1 MTNVADK
8 VDDFKTEAK
17 RERKDEVKTKKA
29 EEEQRKSR
37 TKEAG
42 MADTDTDDNTDKE
55 GQFFPTSSTD
65 EGENDAVG
73 GGKDRAGSGCTDRGI
88 NRDQHDNED
97 RARDLKG
104 TYVYWPKMFEGLIV
118 GTPRMLSS
126 SSLCPWCSL
135 RCALSFLRHVP
146 STDSSASSSCNVAA
160 TSKTMSSK
168 KSSSLSS
175 ILGLVDEEEEEA
187 KSVQLP
193 DRLMTTI
200 VIIGGGK
207 AVSP

>member
-17 RERKDEVKTKKA
+17 SERKDEVKTKKA

-37 TKEAG
+37 TKEAD
-42 MADTDTDDNTDKE
+42 MADMDTDDNTAKE
-55 GQFFPTSSTD
+55 GH
-65 EGENDAVG
+65 EGKDDVVG

-160 TSKTMSSK
+160 TSNTMSSK